1 MKILWDLYASFFR
14 IGLLT
19 FGGGLAM
26 LPMLKREV
34 VDKYEWITED
44 EMMDIYAIGQ
54 CTPGIIAVNT
64 ATFIGYKKGGI
75 MGGIVATLGEITPS
89 LVLILA
95 IASMLTGYMDN
106 PIVLNAFVGIRVVVC
121 SLMFNTV
128 YVMIKKNV
136 NSFLNILLFAI
147 AFALVA
153 FTPISTILVVIGA
166 GIVGIIIDKI
176 AATRNNKEVNK

>member
-1 MKILWDLYASFFR
+1 MKILWELYASFFR

-26 LPMLKREV
+26 LPMLRREV
-34 VDKYEWITED
+34 VDKYKWITED

-75 MGGIVATLGEITPS
+75 LGGIVATLGEITPS

-95 IASMLTGYMDN
+95 IASMLTGYMDH
-106 PIVLNAFVGIRVVVC
+106 PAVLSAFVGIRVVVC

-136 NSFLNILLFAI
+136 NTVLNVTLFLV
-147 AFALVA
+147 AFCLVA
-153 FTPISTILVVIGA
+153 FTSISTILVVVGA
-166 GIVGIIIDKI
+166 GVAGIILDKL
-176 AATRNNKEVNK
+176 ATRVNNKGGAN